1 MGSTNH
7 PFSYD
12 MQSVF
17 YSIRR
22 EIWEGL
28 EEDIER
34 ERSETQYLVS
44 ILQDSEYIGNRIKS
58 QSPRLIHVLP
68 ILRILYCSR
77 CGQPVRDDFT
87 HELGTQLGTQASMAH
102 RRVGLPRH
110 RLRNLKQVVGLEYIR
125 PTSSG

>member
-1 MGSTNH
+1 
-7 PFSYD
+7 

-44 ILQDSEYIGNRIKS
+44 ILRDSEYIGKPHQVPISGAYPCAPNSKNPFIVPYVGSRFAMTS
-58 QSPRLIHVLP
+58 HTNSEPNSEPRPRWHT
-68 ILRILYCSR
+68 
-77 CGQPVRDDFT
+77 GG
-87 HELGTQLGTQASMAH
+87 LGCLA
-102 RRVGLPRH
+102 
-110 RLRNLKQVVGLEYIR
+110 ID
-125 PTSSG
+125 